1 MSDIQIAR
9 VHPLDDGV
17 RPLLERHF
25 ALMRSTS
32 PEESCHVMGPEDLVA
47 AETHLFAASLDGTL
61 VGVGGYQVIETGHA
75 EIKSM
80 HTVQEARGKGAG
92 RAILDAIFASAR
104 GQGVTRVSLETGSA
118 DDFAA
123 ARSLYQAYGFTLC
136 PPFGHYTLDPL
147 SVFMS
152 REI

>member
-1 MSDIQIAR
+1 MRFAPTAVPTINSNVDADDDPSMTADRLELYFSSDR
-9 VHPLDDGV
+9 DGD
-17 RPLLERHF
+17 
-25 ALMRSTS
+25 
-32 PEESCHVMGPEDLVA
+32 EDLVA

-104 GQGVTRVSLETGSA
+104 GQGVTKVSLETGSA

-152 REI
+152 REL